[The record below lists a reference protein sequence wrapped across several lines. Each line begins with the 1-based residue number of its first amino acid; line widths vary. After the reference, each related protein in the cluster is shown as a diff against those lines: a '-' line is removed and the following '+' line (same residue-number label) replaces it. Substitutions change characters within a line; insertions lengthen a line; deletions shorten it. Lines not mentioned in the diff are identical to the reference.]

1 VCADSVKLLTVQLD
15 QIFPTIEEEELIV
28 VTLEHSCLGRCIST
42 YIACASISEH
52 FLKLDMENI
61 CAVIVNYLPKIV
73 AGQQITCFLNGK
85 IWVESS
91 ILSCRRMY
99 SYLLGILCDTR
110 GKNEFG

>member
-1 VCADSVKLLTVQLD
+1 MLR
-15 QIFPTIEEEELIV
+15 
-28 VTLEHSCLGRCIST
+28 TLHQHLHSMCKHLRT
-42 YIACASISEH
+42 

-61 CAVIVNYLPKIV
+61 CAVIVNCLPKIV

-99 SYLLGILCDTR
+99 SYLLVILGARMSLD
-110 GKNEFG
+110 E